1 MASVRN
7 WPRLRSQLLHD
18 YRIFRSRVERARSPR
33 TGAEHDFFILEGPD
47 WVNVV
52 ALTPKNEVVLI
63 EQFRHGTRR
72 VELEIPGGM
81 IDHGESPVKAAR
93 RELREET
100 GYDSPEAR
108 LIGSVSPN
116 PAFHRNTCYTV
127 LIRNARRVCE
137 TEFDHAEDIAV
148 KLAPL
153 KRIPSLLRRG
163 KITNSLVVVAFLWL
177 DLFCGLPG
185 KRRTR
190 K

>member
-7 WPRLRSQLLHD
+7 WPRLKSKLLHD
-18 YRIFRSRVERARSPR
+18 YRIFRSRVETARSPR
-33 TGAEHDFFILEGPD
+33 TGAAHDFFVLEGPD

-52 ALTPKNEVVLI
+52 ALTPKDEVVLI

-72 VELEIPGGM
+72 VELEVPGGM
-81 IDHGESPVKAAR
+81 IDRGESPVKAAR

-100 GYDSPEAR
+100 GYDSADAR
-108 LIGSVSPN
+108 LIGSVAPN

-127 LIRNARRVCE
+127 LIRNARKVCE

-177 DLFCGLPG
+177 DLFSGLPG
-185 KRRTR
+185 KRRAR